1 MSLPS
6 IRRVVAAAATLCALG
21 GAAAPPPVVAAPPP
35 DHQLLS
41 VITGGLIGEGEQF
54 KDACGVAVD
63 SAGKIYVAD
72 YYQNRVVVFGKEEGS
87 LKAQAQI
94 TEIAPRDAG
103 NVAPINGPCDL
114 AVDAS
119 GHLYVNDYHEDVVR
133 FTPSQFP
140 PQKGT
145 TYGQKLTIDDANS
158 TGVDVDPKTG
168 RVYVD
173 DRTYVAVY
181 EPDGTPVM
189 EGSEP
194 LRIGAGSLEDGY
206 GVAVSTFPGTEGTVY
221 VGDAATETVKAYE
234 PLADPESPQ
243 FELHGEA
250 TDSGRFYLTDTDIA
264 VDPADG
270 HIYVA
275 TNLEPHFEER
285 PEAVVEEFSPAGYY
299 RGPVPRSF
307 ANGFPS
313 VLEDGEPTGLAFSP
327 SNDLYV
333 TSGNYENASVIVFGP
348 PAPFEPE
355 LLTVS
360 KAGAG
365 EGTVTS
371 IPGGIGCGPTCKG
384 EFAKD
389 TTVVLKAAPA
399 PDSEVL
405 GWSGCDEVTG
415 GNRCTARMSSARAV
429 SVEFGLAPAPA
440 AATPPLAAGLAESA
454 TSPRPAAPF
463 SGSRRDVAPRG
474 STITQ
479 RDHLRLALS
488 GELAPRALPRTGTAP
503 VAVSVGGDIS
513 TTDGSD
519 LPRLRTLR
527 IEINRGGRI
536 EDRGLAVC
544 PLSRILTAT
553 SDRALAACRPALV
566 GSGVF
571 HANIVLKG
579 QAPYPSTGRLLV
591 FNGRQEGKPV
601 LLGHIYAKKPF
612 ATSFVITFKISH
624 QAHGTFGTVLT
635 ASLPEA
641 LGGWGYVTGL
651 EMKLSRRYSAGGER
665 RSYLSAGCPAPKG
678 LNKVPFPLM
687 RASFGFEGGKTL
699 SSTLTRTCTAR

>member
-1 MSLPS
+1 MSLPL
-6 IRRVVAAAATLCALG
+6 IRRLAAATATLCVLG
-21 GAAAPPPVVAAPPP
+21 VGVPVAPAAAVPPP

-72 YYQNRVVVFGKEEGS
+72 YYQNRVVVFGKEEGM

-94 TEIAPRDAG
+94 TEINPRDAG
-103 NVAPINGPCDL
+103 NVAPIDGPCDL

-145 TYGQKLTIDDANS
+145 TYGQKLTIDKANS
-158 TGVDVDPKTG
+158 TGVAVDPKSG

-194 LRIGAGSLEDGY
+194 LRIGEGSLEDGY
-206 GVAVSTFPGTEGTVY
+206 GVAVSSFPDSEGTVY
-221 VGDAATETVKAYE
+221 VGDAATETVKAYA
-234 PLADPESPQ
+234 PVDPTKPSL
-243 FELHGEA
+243 ELHGEA
-250 TDSGRFYLTDTDIA
+250 TDSGPFYLTDTDIA

-285 PEAVVEEFSPAGYY
+285 PEAVVEEFSLAGYY

-313 VLEDGEPTGLAFSP
+313 VLEHGEPTGLAFSP
-327 SNDLYV
+327 SDDLYV

-355 LLTVS
+355 LLSVS
-360 KAGAG
+360 KTGAG

-371 IPGGIGCGPTCKG
+371 IPGGIGCGPACAG

-399 PDSEVL
+399 VGSEVL
-405 GWSGCDEVTG
+405 DWSGCDEVTG
-415 GNRCTARMSSARAV
+415 GNRCTVRMSAARAV
-429 SVEFGLAPAPA
+429 SVAFGIAPQSAVARPLVGA
-440 AATPPLAAGLAESA
+440 LAADGPVRSA
-454 TSPRPAAPF
+454 AVAASRPRHNPTARPTT
-463 SGSRRDVAPRG
+463 V
-474 STITQ
+474 TQ
-479 RDHLRLALS
+479 RQHLRVALS
-488 GELAPRALPRTGTAP
+488 GELAPLALPRTGTAP
-503 VAVSVGGDIS
+503 VAVSLGGDIS

-536 EDRGLAVC
+536 EDRGLPVC
-544 PLSRILTAT
+544 SLSEILTAT
-553 SDRALAACRPALV
+553 SDRALAACRSALV
-566 GSGVF
+566 GTGTF

-591 FNGRQEGKPV
+591 FNGRKGGKPV
-601 LLGHIYAKKPF
+601 LLGHIYAQKPF
-612 ATSFVITFKISH
+612 ATSFVITFKITH
-624 QAHGTFGTVLT
+624 LAHGTFGTVLT

-641 LGGWGYVTGL
+641 LGNWGYVTGL
-651 EMKLSRRYSAGGER
+651 EMKLSRRYRAAGER

-678 LNKVPFPLM
+678 LSKVPFQLM

-699 SSTLTRTCTAR
+699 SSTLTRICTTR